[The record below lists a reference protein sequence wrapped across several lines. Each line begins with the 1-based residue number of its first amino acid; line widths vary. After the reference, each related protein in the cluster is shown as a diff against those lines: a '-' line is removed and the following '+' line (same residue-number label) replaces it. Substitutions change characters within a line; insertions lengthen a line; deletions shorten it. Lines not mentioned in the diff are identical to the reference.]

1 MALVKLDNSQ
11 YQNLV
16 ITTNSALNYVS
27 KDNETK
33 QREPKTAAISI
44 IREAANV
51 ESMGHGNVSVAF
63 KQYGQWQ
70 NYYLNKNKE
79 TGTITLRPTK
89 SLEDRASYIYVNPTL
104 NEQGKAYYAINEK
117 SEAGRNFVQG
127 LSVQEWR
134 KDVDSEPSFYVE
146 GRATLRNDELQ
157 NNLKEITSKEQQD
170 FVAIL
175 SNDGI
180 EIKSMA
186 DLQKGAKE
194 LEKSV
199 DKEIVEQKL
208 EDKSKKKEDIEIS

>member
-89 SLEDRASYIYVNPTL
+89 SLEDRTSYIYVNPTL

-134 KDVDSEPSFYVE
+134 KDVNSEPSFYIE

-157 NNLKEITSKEQQD
+157 NKLKEITNKEQQD

-175 SNDGI
+175 SNEGI

-199 DKEIVEQKL
+199 DKEMVEQKL
-208 EDKSKKKEDIEIS
+208 EDKSRKKEDIEIS